1 MPTEMVFKHSIILIF
16 AIRNLK
22 IEIYTEKK
30 NFEDELSLI
39 SKLKSQLKLFKLLWM
54 GTQGDSWLILNQP
67 L

>member
-39 SKLKSQLKLFKLLWM
+39 SKLKSQLKLFKLL
-54 GTQGDSWLILNQP
+54 
-67 L
+67 